1 MADSIAHND
10 LIERITE
17 LAEGTGSDVSRRLT
31 KEMLK
36 TLPSLQKLIPKAHK
50 AKVDEILSQ

>member
-1 MADSIAHND
+1 MAYSIAHND

-17 LAEGTGSDVSRRLT
+17 LAEGTGSDASRRLT

-50 AKVDEILSQ
+50 AIVDAILRQ

>member
-36 TLPSLQKLIPKAHK
+36 TLPSLQKFIPEEHK
-50 AKVDEILSQ
+50 AKVDAILSQ